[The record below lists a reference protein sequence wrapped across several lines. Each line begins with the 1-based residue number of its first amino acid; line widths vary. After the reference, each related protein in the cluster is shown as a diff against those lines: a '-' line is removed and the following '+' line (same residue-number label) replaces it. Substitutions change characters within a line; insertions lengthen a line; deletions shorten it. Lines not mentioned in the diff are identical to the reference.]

1 MLTCYIYIVVC
12 KDIITILPV
21 SLENNHHY
29 HTVEGNE
36 VTFSYKCTGN
46 NVINWWGVGG
56 YPISSLTY
64 AFNKTSSSVDC
75 VNTLN
80 LTLHNVTL
88 DYSGNYTAYPSTSEH
103 FSTSGINVTAHLSEL
118 ISIAQYVYI
127 YLMNYNLT
135 TLFMY
140 MWIPQ

>member
-56 YPISSLTY
+56 CPISSPIKFDMT
-64 AFNKTSSSVDC
+64 NSSEDC

-80 LTLHNVTL
+80 LTLHDVML
-88 DYSGNYTAYPSTSEH
+88 DYSGAYTAYPSTSKQ
-103 FSTSGINVTAHLSEL
+103 FSTTGINVTTHLSEL
-118 ISIAQYVYI
+118 ICIA
-127 YLMNYNLT
+127 
-135 TLFMY
+135 
-140 MWIPQ
+140 